1 MLRGAGTHFCA
12 GADLRELSQ
21 AGPSSL
27 LQLLSRFREVT
38 SRFETSPLVV
48 VAAAQGAAR
57 AGGLELLLACDAVIA
72 TTDATMG
79 DAHLANGLLPGGGAS
94 ARLPR
99 VIGRTRARWMILS
112 ASAITAQQALE
123 WGICLELVSPDTL
136 QVRAMEFAR
145 SMIVGHI
152 DAVVRAKRLLAMSDE
167 VPLSSLLEMEISVL
181 EGFANSEVFQSGI
194 STFLGRKVEMEVI
207 DKI

>member
-38 SRFETSPLVV
+38 SRFETSPLLV

-79 DAHLANGLLPGGGAS
+79 DAHLANGLLPGGGARS
-94 ARLPR
+94 EEHTSELQSLMRISYAVL
-99 VIGRTRARWMILS
+99 
-112 ASAITAQQALE
+112 
-123 WGICLELVSPDTL
+123 CLKQKKKTKCR
-136 QVRAMEFAR
+136 Q
-145 SMIVGHI
+145 
-152 DAVVRAKRLLAMSDE
+152 
-167 VPLSSLLEMEISVL
+167 
-181 EGFANSEVFQSGI
+181 
-194 STFLGRKVEMEVI
+194 T
-207 DKI
+207 